1 MQVAVFAGSQPQGHS
16 AELQRGQPLVLSL
29 QPRSL
34 PSLFPDQDFGEKI
47 ELLDLN
53 YWTFK

>member
-34 PSLFPDQDFGEKI
+34 PRLFPDQDFGEKI